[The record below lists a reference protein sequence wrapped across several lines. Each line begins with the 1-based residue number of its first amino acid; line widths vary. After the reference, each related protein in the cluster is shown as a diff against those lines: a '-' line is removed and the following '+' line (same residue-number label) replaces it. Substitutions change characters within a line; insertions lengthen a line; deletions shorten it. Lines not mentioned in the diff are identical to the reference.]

1 MVAFRVGSIKTYF
14 RKVLDPR
21 VRGRSR
27 HLLVDI
33 LVIALCGVIAD
44 CDSWQE
50 IVLFGQ
56 LRESWF
62 KRFLKLP
69 YGIPAHDTFERVFN
83 QIDPRALEACLVEWL
98 KDITE
103 MLGLRHVAIDGKSL
117 RHSYCRRKGLRM
129 LHSVSAWATAQHVIL
144 GQLMTDA
151 KSNEITAIP
160 RLLQLLDV
168 HGALVT
174 IDAMGCQKAI
184 AKQIV
189 EQGGDYVLV
198 VKENQEHLF
207 DDIQTTVD
215 KALEGALPA
224 KDVKQYTTTME
235 TDHGRQEERTYT
247 AIHNVAGIRDHQQW
261 KKLKTVGM
269 CYSQRTVAGKTSEEV
284 RYFISSRR
292 MSARQCGKVLRDHW
306 DIENQLHWQLDV
318 TFAEDAS
325 TIHRRHAGTNFAALR
340 RVALSLLKQNP
351 AQKSIALKRKSAAL
365 NTAFLEEILAGRN
378 KIAKI

>member
-1 MVAFRVGSIKTYF
+1 MAACRMGSIKTYF
-14 RKVLDPR
+14 RRVLDPR

-33 LVIALCGVIAD
+33 RVIAICGVIAD

-56 LRESWF
+56 ERQSWF
-62 KRFLKLP
+62 KRLLKLP
-69 YGIPAHDTFERVFN
+69 HGIPAHDTFERVFN
-83 QIDPRALEACLVEWL
+83 QIDPRAFEACLVQWL

-103 MLGLRHVAIDGKSL
+103 MVGLPHVAIDGKSL
-117 RHSYCRRKGLRM
+117 RHSYCHRKGLRM

-144 GQLMTDA
+144 GQVMTDA

-160 RLLQLLDV
+160 QLLQLLDV
-168 HGALVT
+168 QGALVT

-184 AKQIV
+184 AQQLV

-198 VKENQEHLF
+198 VKENQEHLL
-207 DDIQTTVD
+207 DDIQATVE
-215 KALEGALPA
+215 KALEGESPA
-224 KDVKQYTTTME
+224 KDVKQYTATVE

-247 AIHNVAGIRDHQQW
+247 VIHDVQGIRDRDQW

-269 CYSQRTVAGKTSEEV
+269 CYSERTVAGRTSAEV

-292 MSARQCGKVLRDHW
+292 LSARRCGRVLRNHW
-306 DIENQLHWQLDV
+306 DIENNLHWQLDV

-325 TIHRRHAGTNFAALR
+325 TIHRRYAGANFAALR

-351 AQKSIALKRKSAAL
+351 TQKSIAWKRKSAAL
-365 NTAFLEEILAGRN
+365 DTDFLEEILTGNN
-378 KIAKI
+378 KPAKI